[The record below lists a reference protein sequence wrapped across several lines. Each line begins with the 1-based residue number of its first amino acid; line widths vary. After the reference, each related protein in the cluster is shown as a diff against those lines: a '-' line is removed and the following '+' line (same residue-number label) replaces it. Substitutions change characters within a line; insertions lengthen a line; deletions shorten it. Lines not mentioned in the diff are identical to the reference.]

1 MKPLRLKVEVAKR
14 ENIRS
19 VQSNFV
25 AKVQVDTG
33 VFHLD
38 QHYDYSIPS
47 EMLDQ
52 VRIGIRVQVPFAG
65 REVEGLIL
73 NLDEGSKVGGLKPL
87 SKILSPISVASESL
101 LNLIASVANAWASH
115 PYDLIRSA
123 IPPRVAS
130 VEKESWQME
139 EVEKPRTKERREFLQ
154 LPSHRS
160 PFQALSE
167 LISKRPAKGSVLII
181 LPDSRSI
188 ARLLALQ
195 PDSIVLDSS
204 LDRSERYRKFLRAK
218 YSVNNLIIGTRS
230 AVFADSPDLFQIIVV
245 DEGSEHLFE
254 KRSPGWNARDVAL
267 IRARIEKIDFLAI
280 GFAPSAEMAR
290 QIESG
295 EVVFRASKSRVPVES
310 YQQEF
315 HELLPGRII
324 PAVRSALKVG
334 PVLFL
339 ASRKGYSQAISCSKC
354 KNLALCTCGSRLL
367 KKSSAD
373 PIECS
378 LCDAKYPDWSC
389 DWCSNK
395 TPFLLSR
402 GTMRYAQ
409 EIGRAFPG
417 AKVSL
422 SEGDAILEDN
432 SVKNGIVIVTPGS
445 APYVDNGYS
454 AVVVLDADGILNQSD
469 LKSLE
474 RAQQLIFSQ
483 ASFIS
488 KSGKVL
494 LVINHSSP
502 IVGALASWKPSLLAH
517 RELEE
522 RRQTSHPPYAKA
534 VSIDADASE
543 IQQLLR
549 GFRVAKEDGRLPINI
564 QILGPISLKGDMQ
577 RILLLGPL
585 EEGQKLVDLI
595 HEYQRR
601 RSAAKKNLLSM
612 RIDPYSITK

>member
-1 MKPLRLKVEVAKR
+1 MKPLRLKVEVAKK
-14 ENIRS
+14 ENTRS

-38 QHYDYSIPS
+38 QPYDYSIPS
-47 EMLDQ
+47 EMLDL
-52 VRIGIRVQVPFAG
+52 IKTGIRVQVPFAG
-65 REVEGLIL
+65 REIEGLIL
-73 NLDEGSKVGGLKPL
+73 SVDERSNIGGLKPL
-87 SKILSPISVASESL
+87 SKILAPISVASESL
-101 LNLIASVANAWASH
+101 LNLIASVSKAWAAL

-130 VEKESWQME
+130 VEKEDWQIE
-139 EVEKPRTKERREFLQ
+139 EVQSPPTKERREFLQ
-154 LPSHRS
+154 LPSHRN
-160 PFQALSE
+160 PFEALSE
-167 LISKRPAKGSVLII
+167 LIAKRPAKGSLLII
-181 LPDSRSI
+181 LPESRSV

-195 PDSIVLDSS
+195 PESIVLDSS
-204 LDRSERYRKFLRAK
+204 LDRSERYRNFLRAK
-218 YSVNNLIIGTRS
+218 YSVNNLIVGTRS
-230 AVFADSPDLFQIIVV
+230 AVFADIPDLVQVIIV

-267 IRARIEKIDFLAI
+267 MRARIEKINFVAI

-295 EVVFRASKSRVPVES
+295 EVDFRATKSRISVES

-315 HELLPGRII
+315 QELLPGRII
-324 PAVRSALKVG
+324 PAVRTALKAG

-354 KNLALCTCGSRLL
+354 RNLALCACGSRLL
-367 KKSSAD
+367 KRTSSE

-378 LCDAKYPDWSC
+378 LCDAKYPDWTC
-389 DWCSNK
+389 TWCSNK

-402 GTMRYAQ
+402 GTTRYAQ

-417 AKVSL
+417 VQISL
-422 SEGDAILEDN
+422 SEGDAILEDH
-432 SVKNGIVIVTPGS
+432 SVKQGIVIATPGS
-445 APYVDNGYS
+445 EPYVDGGFS

-488 KSGKVL
+488 KSGRVL
-494 LVINHSSP
+494 LVISHSAP

-517 RELEE
+517 RELIE
-522 RRQTSHPPYAKA
+522 RREAFLPPYAKA
-534 VSIDADASE
+534 VAIDADASE

-564 QILGPISLKGDMQ
+564 QILGPISIKGDVQ